1 VLRYRTLGQVQGC
14 TWLEIELETGR
25 MHQIRVQAAS
35 RGCPVLG
42 DALYGA
48 AGTFGPQ
55 TADLRE
61 RRIALHGREIEF
73 KHPMTGESIR
83 VTAPLPEDWALR
95 L

>member
-1 VLRYRTLGQVQGC
+1 
-14 TWLEIELETGR
+14 

-48 AGTFGPQ
+48 AGAFGPQ